1 MKNEDII
8 RKIKK
13 LIAIAGDP
21 SASDQE
27 IQLAAYRARK
37 LMLQDHIEEY
47 ELYDMQE
54 NKDVVQIVL
63 QRKSSGYAHW
73 VLRALSEAFRCK
85 SAYRGKINTN
95 QCTFVLTGLKNDIE
109 ILRPL
114 AEGILYYLDSAISD
128 LQECYIGDVDFR
140 VFKRNYYDGFSDGL
154 KKALDR
160 SLLEMNIN
168 EKYELAIVGIPE
180 AVTQYYASKTK
191 MVQTHFKNAGDE
203 GYALGYTHGKEYDV
217 NRKDLIEGE

>member
-13 LIAIAGDP
+13 LIAIAGDS

-37 LMLQDHIEEY
+37 LMLQHHIEEY
-47 ELYDMQE
+47 ELNDMQE

-63 QRKSSGYAHW
+63 QRKSSGYAYW

-114 AEGILYYLDSAISD
+114 AEGILYYLDSTIRD
-128 LQECYIGDVDFR
+128 LQECYIGYGHKMGITCFPL
-140 VFKRNYYDGFSDGL
+140 FSFFQVC
-154 KKALDR
+154 KSHVCFQEMPALY
-160 SLLEMNIN
+160 S
-168 EKYELAIVGIPE
+168 Y
-180 AVTQYYASKTK
+180 
-191 MVQTHFKNAGDE
+191 
-203 GYALGYTHGKEYDV
+203 
-217 NRKDLIEGE
+217 